1 MKSFTSL
8 IIGIVIMT
16 LIGCQNN
23 ATNNL
28 IENPNE
34 INEANTKVKDYVDN
48 NTYIDVDVQALVK
61 KTTAQD
67 SRSNITEDDNAKM
80 KAAVY
85 RFYKHV
91 LVKVSLYI
99 HDIQDAS
106 EINISTRVF
115 TALVKNLKEM
125 NDFIKLAKE
134 KGENI
139 DLFIPDEEYLN
150 SLLQ

>member
-1 MKSFTSL
+1 
-8 IIGIVIMT
+8 MT

-48 NTYIDVDVQALVK
+48 NTYINVDVQALVK

-91 LVKVSLYI
+91 SVKDSLYI
-99 HDIQDAS
+99 LDIQDAS

-115 TALVKNLKEM
+115 TALAKNLKEM

>member
-91 LVKVSLYI
+91 LVKDSLYI
-99 HDIQDAS
+99 LDIQDAS

-115 TALVKNLKEM
+115 TALAKNLKEM

>member
-91 LVKVSLYI
+91 SVKDSLYI
-99 HDIQDAS
+99 LDIQDAS

-115 TALVKNLKEM
+115 TALAKNLKEM

>member
-1 MKSFTSL
+1 
-8 IIGIVIMT
+8 
-16 LIGCQNN
+16 
-23 ATNNL
+23 
-28 IENPNE
+28 
-34 INEANTKVKDYVDN
+34 
-48 NTYIDVDVQALVK
+48 
-61 KTTAQD
+61 
-67 SRSNITEDDNAKM
+67 M

-91 LVKVSLYI
+91 SVKDSLYI
-99 HDIQDAS
+99 LDIQDAS

-115 TALVKNLKEM
+115 TALAENLKEM

>member
-48 NTYIDVDVQALVK
+48 NTYINVDVQALVK

-91 LVKVSLYI
+91 SVKDSLYI
-99 HDIQDAS
+99 LDIQDAS

-115 TALVKNLKEM
+115 TALAKNLKEM

>member
-1 MKSFTSL
+1 
-8 IIGIVIMT
+8 MT

-91 LVKVSLYI
+91 SVKDSLYI
-99 HDIQDAS
+99 LDIQDAS

-115 TALVKNLKEM
+115 TALAENLKEM

>member
-23 ATNNL
+23 ATNKL
-28 IENPNE
+28 IENPHE

-48 NTYIDVDVQALVK
+48 NTYINVDVQALVK

-91 LVKVSLYI
+91 SVKDSLYI
-99 HDIQDAS
+99 LDIQDAS

-115 TALVKNLKEM
+115 TALAKNLKEM

>member
-1 MKSFTSL
+1 
-8 IIGIVIMT
+8 MT

-91 LVKVSLYI
+91 LVKDSLYI
-99 HDIQDAS
+99 LDIQDAS

-115 TALVKNLKEM
+115 TALAKNLKEM

>member
-1 MKSFTSL
+1 MKSFSSL

-91 LVKVSLYI
+91 SVKDSLYI
-99 HDIQDAS
+99 LDIQDAS

-115 TALVKNLKEM
+115 TALAENLKEM

>member
-1 MKSFTSL
+1 
-8 IIGIVIMT
+8 MT

-67 SRSNITEDDNAKM
+67 FRSNITEDDNAKM

-91 LVKVSLYI
+91 SVKDSLYI
-99 HDIQDAS
+99 LDIQDAS

-115 TALVKNLKEM
+115 TALAKNLKEM

>member
-1 MKSFTSL
+1 MKSFSSL

-67 SRSNITEDDNAKM
+67 YRSNITEDDNAKM

-91 LVKVSLYI
+91 SVKDSLYI
-99 HDIQDAS
+99 LDIQDAS

-115 TALVKNLKEM
+115 TALAKNLKEM